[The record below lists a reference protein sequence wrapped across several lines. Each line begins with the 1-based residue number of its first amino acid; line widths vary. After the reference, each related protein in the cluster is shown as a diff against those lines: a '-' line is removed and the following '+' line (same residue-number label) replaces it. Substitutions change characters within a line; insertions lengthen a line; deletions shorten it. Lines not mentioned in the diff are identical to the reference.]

1 MEMVYNLRLTIE
13 PLADGDYKYMATSPD
28 LPNLIVAGDTID
40 EILADAP
47 AVIRALLE
55 TMQET
60 GQSLPETLKVEAIPY
75 QANLPVA
82 I

>member
-1 MEMVYNLRLTIE
+1 ME
-13 PLADGDYKYMATSPD
+13 
-28 LPNLIVAGDTID
+28 ID